1 VTFLRRTM
9 AVADRYPHLR
19 QLAMFGIIGV
29 AATALQA
36 AIALWT
42 HARVG
47 LRPVAANGLG
57 FVCSSVLS
65 YLGNAWLT
73 FRRPALH
80 GRTFLRY
87 VGVSVVGLLVSEALT
102 FLCADLLRWPFAFA
116 LIPVVTLAPLLSF
129 VLSKTYAFADRET
142 LGQTR

>member
-1 VTFLRRTM
+1 MTSVRRAM
-9 AVADRYPHLR
+9 AVADRHPHLR
-19 QLAMFGIIGV
+19 QLVTFGIVGV

-42 HARVG
+42 HAQLG
-47 LRPVAANGLG
+47 LSPVAANGLG
-57 FVCSSVLS
+57 FGCSSVLS

-80 GRTFLRY
+80 GPTFLRY
-87 VGVSVVGLLVSEALT
+87 VGVTVLGLLVSEGLT
-102 FLCADLLRWPFAFA
+102 FLCTDLLRWPFAVT

-142 LGQTR
+142 VGQAR